1 VSTRPVLFIGLLTLL
16 VASAPRNS
24 RAAGDTPPFQLHD
37 GDRVVFLGDALFER
51 DGKYGC
57 IETALSLA
65 FPDSKLTFRNLGWSG
80 DNVFARSRDYFDQQG
95 DGYARRIAH
104 VNRLKPTVMLLAYGG
119 NESYGGEAGLAQFA
133 AGYRRLLDDLEKTG
147 ARFVLLSPIRQ
158 ENLGPPLPDPAP
170 QNRNRELY
178 AAEIKKLA
186 AERGHRFVDLFNRFA
201 SSGGPLTYNGIH
213 LDQRGYEELAKTICR
228 ELGLPIPAFDGRDE
242 LRRSIVEK
250 NRLYFYRWRPSNET
264 YLFGHRKHEQ
274 GKNAVEIPQ
283 FDPLVAEK
291 EKQIAAL
298 LVDRK

>member
-1 VSTRPVLFIGLLTLL
+1 MLL
-16 VASAPRNS
+16 VASGPLEI
-24 RAAGDTPPFQLHD
+24 RAADDDSLFQLSA

-65 FPDSKLTFRNLGWSG
+65 FPDRKLTFRNLGWSG
-80 DNVFARSRDYFDQQG
+80 DNVFARSQDYFDQKG
-95 DGYARRIAH
+95 DGYARLIAH
-104 VNRLKPTVMLLAYGG
+104 VKRLKPTVMFLAYGA
-119 NESYGGEAGLAQFA
+119 NESYAGEAGLAEFA
-133 AGYRRLLDDLEKTG
+133 AGYRRLLDDVEKTN

-170 QNRNRELY
+170 QNRDRQLY

-186 AERGHRFVDLFNRFA
+186 AERGHRFVDFFDRFT

-213 LDQRGYEELAKTICR
+213 LDQRGYQELAKTICR
-228 ELGLPIPAFDGRDE
+228 ELGLPVPSFDGHDE

-274 GKNAVEIPQ
+274 GNNAVEIPQ
-283 FDPLVAEK
+283 FDPLVAAK
-291 EKQIAAL
+291 EQQIAAL
-298 LVDRK
+298 LRAAK